1 MPNPYDFRWLPSLA
15 DQQLAGLPSGDSAEA
30 VVRGDASAI
39 PAALFHT
46 IGRAGLIGVSLA
58 VAGMPA
64 DRKLVR
70 YSLAS
75 ALGIEAFVL
84 VWSWWNKD
92 KKS

>member
-1 MPNPYDFRWLPSLA
+1 MSNPYGFKWISSQA
-15 DQQLAGLPSGDSAEA
+15 DRLGGLPSGDSAEA
-30 VVRGDASAI
+30 LVKGESSAL
-39 PAALFHT
+39 PRVLFHT
-46 IGRAGLIGVSLA
+46 IGRAGLIGASLA
-58 VAGMPA
+58 VAGLPA

-75 ALGIEAFVL
+75 AVGIEAFVL